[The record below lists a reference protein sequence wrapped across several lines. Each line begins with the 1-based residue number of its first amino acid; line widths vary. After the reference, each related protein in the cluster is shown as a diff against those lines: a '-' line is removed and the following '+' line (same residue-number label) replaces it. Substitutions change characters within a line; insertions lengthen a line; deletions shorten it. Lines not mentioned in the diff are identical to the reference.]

1 IPGVPNAIWI
11 ILDEARNKNEQVL
24 AALDKQPLD
33 IMEVNQSLQD
43 AKNSTDKAVDQ
54 TNTMLE
60 QAYMIEQVIQYANR
74 YRSSYPILHRK
85 LVEDENLLRNAQY
98 ELSHEQAAHA
108 QEEIEHETLKKDK
121 EQQTLTIT

>member
-1 IPGVPNAIWI
+1 

-60 QAYMIEQVIQYANR
+60 QAYMIEQVFNMRIVIAVHTRFYIASWLKLRICSEMLNMNFHLNR
-74 YRSSYPILHRK
+74 LHMHWKK
-85 LVEDENLLRNAQY
+85 LSLGL
-98 ELSHEQAAHA
+98 
-108 QEEIEHETLKKDK
+108 
-121 EQQTLTIT
+121 